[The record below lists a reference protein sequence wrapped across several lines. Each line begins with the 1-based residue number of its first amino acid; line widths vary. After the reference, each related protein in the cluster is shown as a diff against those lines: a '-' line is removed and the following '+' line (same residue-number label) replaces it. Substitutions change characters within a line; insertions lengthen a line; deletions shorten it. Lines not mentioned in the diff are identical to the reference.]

1 MKKIL
6 KNIYLIIKRV
16 FDFVFAAIL
25 LIISLIPFAIIAILI
40 KTEDRGSVF
49 YTQDRV
55 GKKLKNFKIYK
66 FRSMK
71 TGRKELES
79 NLTHDEMVTNV
90 GKFIRKT
97 SIDELPQLINIL
109 KGEMSFIGPRP
120 WIPEYYVWFTEEQK
134 RRSDVLP
141 GITGLAQVKGRNRIN
156 IFKKIDYDIEY
167 VDNMSIVMDIKI
179 VFLTIKQLFE
189 KDEAEIAE
197 SGIKAEIEELRANKE
212 KSSNV

>member
-1 MKKIL
+1 MKKVL
-6 KNIYLIIKRV
+6 RNIYIVVKRIIDTV
-16 FDFVFAAIL
+16 LASVL
-25 LIISLIPFAIIAILI
+25 LIVLFIPFIIIGIAIKI
-40 KTEDRGSVF
+40 EDKGPVF

-55 GKKLKNFKIYK
+55 GKNLKLFKIYK

-71 TGRKELES
+71 TNRKELEGNMS
-79 NLTHDEMVTNV
+79 HEEMVTKV

-120 WIPEYYVWFTEEQK
+120 WIPEYYEFFTEEQK
-134 RRSDVLP
+134 RRSEVLP
-141 GITGLAQVKGRNRIN
+141 GISGLAQVKGRNKIN

-167 VDNMSIVMDIKI
+167 VDKISPLMDIKI
-179 VFLTIKQLFE
+179 IFLTIKQLFE

-197 SGIKAEIEELRANKE
+197 SGIKEEIQELRINKE
-212 KSSNV
+212 NN